1 MSQEEVK
8 VKGLFGFEMEQR
20 NVCVEDK
27 TVRYKKSE
35 ENCLVL
41 NVPKEKIVYEE
52 EVRWEIRRFT
62 RVYGPSLS
70 PLLYSN
76 S

>member
-1 MSQEEVK
+1 
-8 VKGLFGFEMEQR
+8 MEQR

-35 ENCLVL
+35 DNCLVL

-52 EVRWEIRRFT
+52 EVRWEIRR
-62 RVYGPSLS
+62 VYASLR
-70 PLLYSN
+70 PLTVTPTLF
-76 S
+76 